1 MSSIG
6 KAWAIVRGR
15 MTGNK
20 RKAKGLLNSIP
31 ERKRNEINR
40 QESQARGKRRTKT
53 YRLGEKVK

>member
-20 RKAKGLLNSIP
+20 RKAQGLLNSIP
-31 ERKRNEINR
+31 KRKRREINR

-53 YRLGEKVK
+53 YRLGERVK